1 MVKRYRCKTY
11 RYRLWSKKKLDK
23 TLSWTDEKI
32 HPYNQAMLTLTDCQ
46 LCGLKLPV
54 KVDKFMIESRR
65 VCLPCWEKCMKGDY
79 EFVVKGFQDGK
90 NLL

>member
-1 MVKRYRCKTY
+1 M
-11 RYRLWSKKKLDK
+11 WSKKKLSK

-32 HPYNQAMLTLTDCQ
+32 YPYHQAMQTLTDCQ

-54 KVDKFMIESRR
+54 KVDKFMVESRR
-65 VCLPCWEKCMKGDY
+65 VCQQCWEKCMKGDY

>member
-1 MVKRYRCKTY
+1 
-11 RYRLWSKKKLDK
+11 
-23 TLSWTDEKI
+23 
-32 HPYNQAMLTLTDCQ
+32 MLTLVDCQ

-54 KVDKFMIESRR
+54 KVDKFMVESRR
-65 VCLPCWEKCMKGDY
+65 VCEPCWDKCMKGDY